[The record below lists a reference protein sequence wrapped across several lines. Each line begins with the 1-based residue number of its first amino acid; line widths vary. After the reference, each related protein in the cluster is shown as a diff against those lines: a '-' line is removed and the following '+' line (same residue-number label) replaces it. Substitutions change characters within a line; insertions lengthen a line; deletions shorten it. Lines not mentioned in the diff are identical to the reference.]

1 MKKLFT
7 LLAMVGLAVASC
19 TPTGNEPG
27 NNGGNEGAGEFAIT
41 ISEITT
47 ASAHI
52 KVEAKEASRTFYA
65 NMMPKAAFAEYESPA
80 ALMNDYYAQLKEAVK
95 AGQATWEGLLYTGK
109 GEWTTTKV
117 IPSNEYVVFAFGVDV
132 QGNLTSADLSYKSFK
147 TLEST
152 FDTASWV
159 GFWTVTSPK
168 TFVQE
173 TNILTE
179 ENEERWTDDELTR
192 DIEIVDGATLDA
204 SMAGY
209 AVVYGWDGNFLMDGP
224 AIGIYNDNKIEL
236 LNNEIVYEVKEGPN
250 AGMVY
255 QWLAQSEL
263 PTYDPEN
270 MYMVGGEYP
279 AYIFAMDANGAVTIN
294 PYIGQITSGEEFSVS
309 AFTIMCM
316 SKDGEGYYPWIYEE
330 PAYTFSGR
338 GITAVK
344 SSAPAPAPA
353 KLSAKKD
360 IKVMHK
366 MANQKF
372 VAKKFSSVLNF
383 TK

>member
-1 MKKLFT
+1 
-7 LLAMVGLAVASC
+7 MVGLAAASC
-19 TPTGNEPG
+19 TPTGNKPG
-27 NNGGNEGAGEFAIT
+27 GEGEGAAIEFAIT
-41 ISEITT
+41 VSEITAT
-47 ASAHI
+47 SAHI
-52 KVEAKEASRTFYA
+52 KVEAKEATRTFCA
-65 NMMPKAAFAEYESPA
+65 NMMSKAAFAKYESPA
-80 ALMNDYYAQLKEAVK
+80 ALMNDYYAQMKEAVK
-95 AGQATWEGLLYTGK
+95 ADQYTWEDHLDTGK

-117 IPSNEYVVFAFGVDV
+117 GPSNEYVVFAFGVDV

-152 FDTASWV
+152 FDTASWS

-168 TFVQE
+168 TYVQQ
-173 TNILTE
+173 TNLLTE
-179 ENEERWTDDELTR
+179 KYEEAWTNDELTR

-209 AVVYGWDGNFLMDGP
+209 ALVFGWDGKFLMDGF
-224 AIGIYNDNKIEL
+224 AVGIYNDNKIEL

-279 AYIFAMDANGAVTIN
+279 AYIFAMDAEGKVTIE
-294 PYIGQITSGEEFSVS
+294 PYVGQIGTGDAFIVS
-309 AFTIMCM
+309 AFTIFPVV
-316 SKDGEGYYPWIYEE
+316 GEDVYVWNYEE
-330 PAYTFSGR
+330 PAYSFSGQ

-372 VAKKFSSVLNF
+372 VAKKFSSVLNL

>member
-1 MKKLFT
+1 
-7 LLAMVGLAVASC
+7 MVGLAVASC

-27 NNGGNEGAGEFAIT
+27 GNGGNDGAGEFTIT
-41 ISEITT
+41 VSEITT
-47 ASAHI
+47 SSAHI
-52 KVEAKEASRTFYA
+52 KIEAKEATRTFYA
-65 NMMPKAAFAEYESPA
+65 NLMSKAAFAEYESPA
-80 ALMNDYYAQLKEAVK
+80 ALMNDYHAQLVAAVE
-95 AGQATWEGLLYTGK
+95 AGQYTWESLLDTGK
-109 GEWTTTKV
+109 GDWTTTKV
-117 IPSNEYVVFAFGVDV
+117 VPSTEYVVFAFGVDA

-168 TFVQE
+168 TYVQQ

-179 ENEERWTDDELTR
+179 KYEEAWTDDELTR

-204 SMAGY
+204 SMEGY

-236 LNNEIVYEVKEGPN
+236 LNNEIVYEDAEQGL
-250 AGMVY
+250 VY

-263 PTYDPEN
+263 PTYDPDN
-270 MYMVGGEYP
+270 MYMVGGEYS
-279 AYIFAMDANGAVTIN
+279 AYIFAMDAAGKVTIE
-294 PYIGQITSGEEFSVS
+294 PYVGQITTGDAFIVS
-309 AFTIMCM
+309 AFTIFPVI
-316 SKDGEGYYPWIYEE
+316 GEEVYVWNYTE
-330 PAYTFSGR
+330 PAYTFSGQ

-372 VAKKFSSVLNF
+372 VAKKFSSVLNL

>member
-1 MKKLFT
+1 
-7 LLAMVGLAVASC
+7 MVGLAVASC

-27 NNGGNEGAGEFAIT
+27 NNGGNGAANEFAIT
-41 ISEITT
+41 VSEITAT
-47 ASAHI
+47 SAHI

-65 NMMPKAAFAEYESPA
+65 NMMPKATFVAEYESPA
-80 ALMNDYYAQLKEAVK
+80 ALMNDYYAQLKAAVD
-95 AGQATWEGLLYTGK
+95 AGQYTWEGLLDTGK

-152 FDTASWV
+152 FDTASWT

-168 TFVQE
+168 TYVQQ

-179 ENEERWTDDELTR
+179 EYEEAWTDDELTR

-236 LNNEIVYEVKEGPN
+236 LNNEIVYEDASQGL
-250 AGMVY
+250 VY
-255 QWLAQSEL
+255 QWLALSDIPAMDYYGIL
-263 PTYDPEN
+263 
-270 MYMVGGEYP
+270 VGGEYP
-279 AYIFAMDANGAVTIN
+279 AYIFAMDAAGKVTIE
-294 PYIGQITSGEEFSVS
+294 PYVGQITTGDTFSVCS
-309 AFTIMCM
+309 FTIYPVI
-316 SKDGEGYYPWIYEE
+316 GEDIYLWNYTE
-330 PAYTFSGR
+330 PAYTFSGQ